1 MNKNKYIGIFIV
13 VSIVVL
19 LLLGIF
25 VPNGILQEPLVT
37 PAEYLSGKP
46 YIELGSI
53 ILIVPSSTF
62 FVYALGIII
71 VLLGVSFL
79 KQKGEVSFWW
89 GISMILWGLGALL
102 AGTSYQGLGY
112 ELKCAGETYCTFT
125 SWFELAYLYTTA
137 ISIAVLAVGF
147 VKAVLPIEK
156 QKPLLAY
163 AFISSVVYPMILV
176 IGSIIESRFLISYE
190 LFTIFFMPLFLVFF
204 IYNII
209 YYKKQKDILNKT
221 FIITWIL
228 FLLVNVSYYVYYFLG
243 FTESLYENYNIWF
256 SANDVLHI
264 ALIVWMLYVWIKV
277 KPLLKE

>member
-13 VSIVVL
+13 VSVVIL

-37 PAEYLSGKP
+37 PLEYLSGKP

-156 QKPLLAY
+156 QW
-163 AFISSVVYPMILV
+163 
-176 IGSIIESRFLISYE
+176 
-190 LFTIFFMPLFLVFF
+190 LF
-204 IYNII
+204 Y
-209 YYKKQKDILNKT
+209 
-221 FIITWIL
+221 
-228 FLLVNVSYYVYYFLG
+228 G
-243 FTESLYENYNIWF
+243 R
-256 SANDVLHI
+256 
-264 ALIVWMLYVWIKV
+264 
-277 KPLLKE
+277 